1 MQRLKIERTSSMRI
15 VREIV
20 ENTGTVLEL
29 VIFSYSI
36 TDVWIRQLLNLRT
49 EKDIKR
55 VVMVFDRDVMI
66 RHREKLHQLQFVAD
80 EVYLTDTHAKVYLAI
95 NNENTTAAVT
105 SANATNNL
113 RNECYYI
120 TDGDQAKELL
130 HDVRGLLE
138 AAVRVI

>member
-1 MQRLKIERTSSMRI
+1 MRI

-20 ENTGTVLEL
+20 ENTGSVQEL

-120 TDGDQAKELL
+120 TDGIQAKELEQ
-130 HDVRGLLE
+130 DVRGLL
-138 AAVRVI
+138 AGAVRVI

>member
-20 ENTGTVLEL
+20 ENTGSVQEL

-120 TDGDQAKELL
+120 TDGIQAKELEQ
-130 HDVRGLLE
+130 DVRGLL
-138 AAVRVI
+138 AGAVRVI